1 MLRQARSSN
10 NENPGTVHSSQDQT
24 LESDQQGLCPD
35 DFGQIVLSD
44 LRPAFLICKMA
55 LEAVLPSE
63 GSCEEWISHGKCL
76 VPDLASRKYPE
87 PGHGV

>member
-1 MLRQARSSN
+1 MLRQASN
-10 NENPGTVHSSQDQT
+10 INRGYPGMVHSSQDQT

-63 GSCEEWISHGKCL
+63 GSCEEWISHGMCL
-76 VPDLASRKYPE
+76 VPDLASRKCSE